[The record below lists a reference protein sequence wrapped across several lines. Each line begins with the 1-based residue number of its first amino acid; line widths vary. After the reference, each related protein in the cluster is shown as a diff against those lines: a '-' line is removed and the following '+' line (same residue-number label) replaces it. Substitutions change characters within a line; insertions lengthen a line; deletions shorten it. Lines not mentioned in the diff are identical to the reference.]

1 MHYKA
6 KHYFSFA
13 SHSSFGSGLRAWTKI
28 LYRNKFSVH
37 PFFIPKVLFIT
48 SAIIL
53 STPLRWYERIKFK
66 KKILQ
71 TEIKNPVFI
80 IGHPRSGTTFLH
92 YLISKDPAFGFC
104 ATYQAMIPHIF
115 FTASGFFNS
124 IISKALPTIRPMD
137 NLRMGTLLP
146 KEEEFALAAYGPES
160 MVTGYL
166 FPKHFL
172 KIFSD
177 SVTFKNRNSD
187 SEKNWRSN
195 FNYFLRKLTVAEKG
209 KKLLLKSPANTAR
222 VKQILSL
229 YPEAKFIH
237 IYRNPFDV
245 YQSYFHLF
253 HRLLPMLSFQQI
265 TDEAIEELI
274 FASYTEMYQTYFKDK
289 VLIPQQNLVEIKYED
304 FITDPLSHLE
314 KIYSGIQ
321 LEGFDDARP
330 FIKKELETY
339 NNYQR
344 NEFTLSKKLETK
356 IAERWKFAFNEF
368 GYETKFNR
376 A

>member
-1 MHYKA
+1 MQFKT

-13 SHSSFGSGLRAWTKI
+13 SHSSFGCGLRAWIKI
-28 LYRNKFSVH
+28 LYRNNFSIH
-37 PFFIPKVLFIT
+37 PFFIPKALFIS
-48 SAIIL
+48 SAILL
-53 STPLRWYERIKFK
+53 STPLRWFEKIKFK

-124 IISKALPTIRPMD
+124 VISKALPAKRPMD

-146 KEEEFALAAYGPES
+146 KEEEFALAAFGPES

-172 KIFSD
+172 KIFRE
-177 SVTFKNRNSD
+177 SVTFKNGNSA
-187 SEKNWRSN
+187 SEKNWKKN
-195 FNYFLRKLTVAEKG
+195 FDYFLRKLTLAESG

-229 YPEAKFIH
+229 YPDAKFIH

-245 YQSYFHLF
+245 YQSYLHLF
-253 HRLLPMLSFQQI
+253 HKLLPMLSFQQI

-274 FASYTEMYQTYFKDK
+274 FASYIEMYQTYFNDK
-289 VLIPQQNLVEIKYED
+289 VLIPQQNLVEIKYEN

-321 LEGFDDARP
+321 LEGFEAAKP

-344 NEFTLSKKLETK
+344 NEFTLSAALEENI
-356 IAERWKFAFNEF
+356 IARWEFAFNAF

-376 A
+376 V